1 MPLYLR
7 TVNHGK
13 KRQSKVKKRRERGE
27 EGEARDLSDLQRA
40 HETHKA
46 KKYLFIQVIQEAT
59 RTYSEKY
66 VDGRPST
73 CFYGCAWRQR

>member
-13 KRQSKVKKRRERGE
+13 KRQSKVKKRTGK
-27 EGEARDLSDLQRA
+27 GVAHDLSDLQRA

-73 CFYGCAWRQR
+73 CFYGCAWGEG